1 MSLKHSN
8 KMSTTRFRAVT
19 KHLTAGS
26 LFLAALA
33 PSLHAEKTLLFA
45 DEADILYRSGTLKE
59 LVPLK
64 KYEGNP
70 VIAPDKPWE
79 YMIGWVSVYRNPQTG
94 LFQMWYQAYNE
105 KRTEDK
111 RLRCVVA
118 YAESKDG
125 KTWVKPNLG
134 LFPYYEVKDTNIVLI
149 GAPNAYGDR
158 YCNSVV
164 VDPKDPDPAK
174 RYKMVYYDWDPDDE
188 KNVGAGTRVAF
199 SPDGIKWTKYDK
211 MVHKTSYGA
220 KGKQPPFEDESIFS
234 EVPAQNGKPAKK
246 SWLVPISMSDAQD
259 VFYDDMKGVFVGYGK
274 MWMHG
279 PDGGSHWKHG
289 MGRMESKDFINW
301 SKPQFLLGPSDNDP
315 PQLEFHTS
323 PVFTYNGQYFSLNQM
338 LNRSAGTM
346 DIELMT
352 SRDGFEWVRPFP
364 GQFILS
370 RGTGAVF
377 DAATLLTN
385 GNAIPMGDE
394 MWFYYGGYRGTAIGG
409 VGLDKQ
415 VIGSKD
421 YHSGVGLATM
431 QKDRFVAIV
440 PDPDVNSRNSLKVN
454 KNTVGTEAPKPVKP
468 NTVGQVTL
476 RPIDLSKVR
485 EITLNTDASQGS
497 ISVELLNED
506 GYRVRGFSKED
517 AVPITANSLNA
528 KVAWK
533 DKNLSALK
541 PKKYML
547 RIHLNN
553 AKLYACTLK

>member
-1 MSLKHSN
+1 MYTITSRDVMKP
-8 KMSTTRFRAVT
+8 
-19 KHLTAGS
+19 LTAAS
-26 LFLAALA
+26 LFLAASL
-33 PSLHAEKTLLFA
+33 PSIHAEKTLLFV
-45 DEADILYRSGTLKE
+45 DDADILYRSGTVRE

-79 YMIGWVSVYRNPQTG
+79 GMIGWVSVYRNPQNG
-94 LFQMWYQAYNE
+94 LFQMWYQAYND

-111 RLRCVVA
+111 SLRCVVA

-125 KTWVKPNLG
+125 KNWVKPNLG
-134 LFPYYEVKDTNIVLI
+134 LFPYYEEKDTNIVLI

-158 YCNSVV
+158 YCNSVL
-164 VDPKDPDPAK
+164 VDPKDPDPAR
-174 RYKMVYYDWDPDDE
+174 RYKMMYYDWDPDDE
-188 KNVGAGTRVAF
+188 KNVGAGSRVAF
-199 SPDGIKWTKYDK
+199 SPDGIHWTKHES

-234 EVPAQNGKPAKK
+234 EIPAQNGKPAKK

-259 VFYDDMKGVFVGYGK
+259 VFYDDLKGVYVGYGK

-289 MGRMESKDFINW
+289 MGRIESKDFIHW
-301 SKPQFLLGPSDNDP
+301 SKPQFLLGPTDDDA

-323 PVFTYNGQYFSLNQM
+323 PVFLYNGQYFSLNQI
-338 LNRSAGTM
+338 LDRSAGIM

-352 SRDGFEWVRPFP
+352 SRDGLEWTRPFP
-364 GQFILS
+364 GKFILT

-385 GNAIPMGDE
+385 GNAIPMGDQV
-394 MWFYYGGYRGTAIGG
+394 WFYYGGYRGTAIGG

-415 VIGSKD
+415 VIGSGD

-431 QKDRFVAIV
+431 EKDRFVAIA
-440 PDPDVNSRNSLKVN
+440 PDPDVNTRNSLKVN
-454 KNTVGTEAPKPVKP
+454 RDTVGKAAPKPVKA
-468 NTVGQVTL
+468 NTVGQITL
-476 RPIDLSKVR
+476 RPMDLSKVR
-485 EITLNTDASQGS
+485 EITLNADASQGS
-497 ISVELLNED
+497 IAVELLNED
-506 GYRVRGFSKED
+506 GYRVRGFSKDD
-517 AVPITANSLNA
+517 ATPITENSLNA

-533 DKNLSALK
+533 DSNLSALK